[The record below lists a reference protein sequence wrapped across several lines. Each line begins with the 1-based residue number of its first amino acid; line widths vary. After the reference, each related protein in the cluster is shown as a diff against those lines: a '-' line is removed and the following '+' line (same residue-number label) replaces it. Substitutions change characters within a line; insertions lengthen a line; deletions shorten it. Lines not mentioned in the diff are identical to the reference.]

1 MCALYIGLISGTSMD
16 AVDAALV
23 DFTCSPLKVIAT
35 HSEPISADLRKALA
49 AFSSPGENE
58 INRLGELDCQ
68 LGYLFANAVITLLQ
82 KNALPAAAIKAIGS
96 HGQTIRHQPKHE
108 TPFTLQIT
116 DPNIISEQTGIT
128 TVADFRRRDIV
139 NGGQGAPLTPAF
151 HEFLFRNKQH
161 NRVILNIGGIA
172 NVTLLPANPNSVTI
186 GFDTGPGN
194 TLLDSWAQHAAG
206 FAYDNAGKWGNTG
219 SCQPTLLQ
227 NLLADPYFALPPPK
241 STGREYFN
249 LDWLNQHAN
258 IADYS
263 LVDVQRT
270 LVELTASTI
279 MNAIN
284 QYMIAPSQILI
295 CGGGVHNQL
304 LLRLLDEKK
313 GHHTLHSTED
323 FGLSP
328 DWVEAVAFAW
338 FAKQTLNG
346 QPVNLTTITGATK
359 CSILGGIYLAP
370 PKLHCTAT

>member
-16 AVDAALV
+16 GVDAALV
-23 DFTCSPLKVIAT
+23 DFSQSPLKLIAT
-35 HSEPISADLRKALA
+35 HSEPISVSLRKALG
-49 AFSSPGENE
+49 AFSIPGENE

-68 LGYLFANAVITLLQ
+68 LGHLFANAVNALLQ
-82 KNALPAAAIKAIGS
+82 KSSIPHSAIKAIGS
-96 HGQTIRHQPKHE
+96 HGQTIRHQPKYE

-116 DPNIISEQTGIT
+116 DPNIISEKTGIT
-128 TVADFRRRDIV
+128 TVADFRRRDIA

-151 HEFLFRNKQH
+151 HEFLFRDKNY

-172 NVTLLPANPNSVTI
+172 NITLLSANPHSDTI

-194 TLLDSWAQHAAG
+194 TLLDNWAQHTMG
-206 FAYDNAGKWGNTG
+206 YSYDNAGKWGNTG
-219 SCQPTLLQ
+219 ACQPKLLQ
-227 NLLADPYFALPPPK
+227 KLLADPYFALPPPK

-249 LDWLNQHAN
+249 LDWLNQCAN

-263 LVDVQRT
+263 PVDVQRT
-270 LVELTASTI
+270 LAEFTATTI

-284 QYMIAPSQILI
+284 QYMASPSQIFI
-295 CGGGVHNQL
+295 CGGGIYNQL
-304 LLRLLDEKK
+304 LLQLLDEKK
-313 GHHTLHSTED
+313 GYHTLHSTAE

-346 QPVNLTTITGATK
+346 QAINLTRITGATK

-370 PKLHCTAT
+370 PKLNCRSL